1 MKHHAIYPGSFDPLT
16 FGHVNLVERALKIFE
31 TVTIAIASDSSKKTV
46 FDLDE
51 RLEMIQKVF
60 KDQKRVRVESFS
72 GLLVD
77 YVAKRSDAVVIRG
90 IRSNVDFEY
99 ELALAQANKHL
110 SSKME
115 TIFMLTDTQFSFLS
129 SSMIREIVAL
139 GGSTKGLLPDFIEKA
154 LAKKLAKSKIK
165 QGAK

>member
-1 MKHHAIYPGSFDPLT
+1 MKQHAIYPGSFDPLT
-16 FGHVNLVERALKIFE
+16 FGHVNLVQRALGIFS
-31 TVTIAIASDSSKKTV
+31 TVTVAIASDSSKKTV
-46 FDLDE
+46 FSLVE
-51 RLEMIQKVF
+51 RVEMIQKAF
-60 KDQKRVRVESFS
+60 EGQSRVKVESFS

-77 YVAKRSDAVVIRG
+77 YVSKISDSVVIRG

-110 SSKME
+110 NSKME
-115 TIFMLTDTQFSFLS
+115 TIFMLTDTEFSFLS

-154 LAKKLAKSKIK
+154 LAEKLAKRKS
-165 QGAK
+165 